1 MKGILGLLRQSAT
14 AESGQDPVDSKL
26 FGTNA
31 AGVAEPGEWAP
42 WATRAVEVGATR
54 IDSAH
59 GTQLLQ
65 ALWAKDKHMRHLE
78 ADAVARMQPFLEY
91 SKVAAERD
99 LIRQDERGDF
109 MLVLLTGSIA
119 VDRLQPWGERLRLT
133 EAVPGEILGEMSLL
147 DEGVRF
153 SVCSTLCDCEIATLS
168 SSALDEMLRADP
180 ALTASFVTILAR
192 KLSLRLRVVS
202 ARISDQKQ

>member
-1 MKGILGLLRQSAT
+1 MRGILGLLRQNAT
-14 AESGQDPVDSKL
+14 PDPDQEPLDSRFL
-26 FGTNA
+26 SSNA
-31 AGVAEPGEWAP
+31 PGVAEPGEWAP
-42 WATRAVEVGATR
+42 WTTRAGEVNATPM
-54 IDSAH
+54 DSAR
-59 GTQLLQ
+59 GTELLR

-78 ADAVARMQPFLEY
+78 ADAVARMEPFLEY
-91 SKVAAERD
+91 SQITGDRD
-99 LIRQDERGDF
+99 LIRQEERGDF

-153 SVCSTLCDCEIATLS
+153 SICTTLCDCEIATLN
-168 SSALDEMLRADP
+168 SSALDQMLRADP

-202 ARISDQKQ
+202 ARISDQKK

>member
-1 MKGILGLLRQSAT
+1 MKGILGLLQQNVPP
-14 AESGQDPVDSKL
+14 ESGEEALDSKL
-26 FGTNA
+26 FSTNC

-42 WATRAVEVGATR
+42 WRVRAVEVGAAR
-54 IDSAH
+54 MDGAR

-65 ALWAKDKHMRHLE
+65 ELWVKDKHMRHLE
-78 ADAVARMQPFLEY
+78 TDAVARMEPFLEY
-91 SKVAAERD
+91 SRIPAERD
-99 LIRQDERGDF
+99 LIRQEERGDF

-153 SVCSTLCDCEIATLS
+153 SVCTTLCECEIATLNS
-168 SSALDEMLRADP
+168 GALDEMLRADP

-202 ARISDQKQ
+202 ARISDQKR